1 MDFYFEALFLAFLT
15 VNVVLKFWLDTR
27 QIRSVME
34 HREEVPAAFRE
45 SITIESHRRAA
56 HYTVEVIRQDQKQR
70 LVSVIF
76 LLLAT
81 VGGLID
87 VICKG
92 WFGLLG
98 TDIHGQAAIVVT
110 FAVLSSLIDIP
121 FAWIRQFRLEERFGF
136 NNMTQSRFWK
146 DLALN
151 TVLSAVIGIPLLYA
165 VLYLWNAAGDF
176 WWLYAWLVYIGFS
189 LLLLWIYPT
198 FIAPIF
204 NKFRKLPEGELSERV
219 NGLLE
224 RIGFAADG
232 LFVMDASRRSAKGN
246 AYMSGFGKHKRIVF
260 FDTLLSSLTVDETE
274 AVLAH
279 ELGHY
284 KLHHIVKRMAVSFA
298 VSLALFALL
307 AYLASCPWFYQGLGV
322 TYNAEGFEAAALL
335 LFSFVLPVFLFP
347 FAPLTSKLSR
357 KHEFEADAFAVR
369 HSSGKALVSAL
380 VKLFNDN
387 AATLTPDP
395 IYSAFYASHPDAAT
409 RIDAIQKHSGE

>member
-1 MDFYFEALFLAFLT
+1 MDFHFEALFLAFLT

-34 HREEVPAAFRE
+34 HLGEVPKAFRE
-45 SITIESHRRAA
+45 SVSIESHRRAA
-56 HYTVEVIRQDQKQR
+56 HYTVEVIRQEQKQR
-70 LVSVIF
+70 LVGVMF
-76 LLLAT
+76 LLFAT

-92 WFGLLG
+92 WFTLLG

-110 FAVLSSLIDIP
+110 FVVLSSLIDLP
-121 FAWIRQFRLEERFGF
+121 FSWIRHFRIEEQFGF
-136 NNMTQSRFWK
+136 NKMTQGRFWK
-146 DLALN
+146 DLALS
-151 TVLSAVIGIPLLYA
+151 TVLSSVIGIPLLYV
-165 VLYLWNAAGDF
+165 VLYLWNAAGDL
-176 WWLYAWLVYIGFS
+176 WWLYAWLVYISFS
-189 LLLLWIYPT
+189 LLLLWVYPT

-204 NKFRKLPEGELSERV
+204 NKFQKLPEGELADRV
-219 NGLLE
+219 NALLE
-224 RIGFAADG
+224 RIGFESNG

-246 AYMSGFGKHKRIVF
+246 AYMTGFGKNKRIVF

-284 KLHHIVKRMAVSFA
+284 KLHHIVKRMAVSFV
-298 VSLALFALL
+298 VSLVLFALL

-335 LFSFVLPVFLFP
+335 LFSVFLFP

-357 KHEFEADAFAVR
+357 KHEFEADAFAIR
-369 HSSGKALVSAL
+369 HSSGRALVSAL